1 MLTKNQFNVIN
12 YLINNTGKTTQR
24 DISEQT
30 GISIGSVNSSLKEL
44 NELSFLNGTAVTD
57 NGLNIMENYRVK
69 RAVIIAAG
77 FGSRMVPITLNTPKP
92 LVRVHGNRIIDSC
105 LDALKNAGISEIYI
119 VRGYLGEQFDQ
130 LLYKYPNLKFIE
142 NPIFNE
148 ANNISSIVY
157 AGDLLK
163 NTYII
168 EADLLLYNKNLIT
181 KYQYSTNYLGIPTT
195 RTDDWCFYKKNGFIS
210 KMSIGGENC
219 YKMVGISYWT
229 EPDGQ
234 KLIKRAA
241 ELFNSPGGKERYWDQ
256 IPLEYYIKDFKIE
269 IRECTADDI
278 IEIDTFKELKELDKS
293 YELS

>member
-1 MLTKNQFNVIN
+1 MLTKIQFNIIN
-12 YLINNTGKTTQR
+12 FLINNTEKITQR

-30 GISIGSVNSSLKEL
+30 GISLGSVNSSIKEL
-44 NELSFLNGTAVTD
+44 NKLSFLDGTELTD
-57 NGLNIMENYRVK
+57 SGFNVMENYRVK

-105 LDALKNAGISEIYI
+105 LDALKNININEIYI

-130 LLYKYPNLKFIE
+130 LLYKYPDLKFIE

-157 AGDLLK
+157 AGNLLK

-181 KYQYSTNYLGIPTT
+181 KYQYCTNYLGIPVA
-195 RTDDWCFYKKNGFIS
+195 RTDDWCFYKKNGYIS

-229 EPDGQ
+229 ESDGQ
-234 KLIKRAA
+234 KLIRRAE
-241 ELFNSPGGKERYWDQ
+241 ELFKSPGGKERYWDQ
-256 IPLEYYIKDFKIE
+256 VPLEYYIKDFKIE
-269 IRECTADDI
+269 IRECSENDI

-293 YELS
+293 YSLS